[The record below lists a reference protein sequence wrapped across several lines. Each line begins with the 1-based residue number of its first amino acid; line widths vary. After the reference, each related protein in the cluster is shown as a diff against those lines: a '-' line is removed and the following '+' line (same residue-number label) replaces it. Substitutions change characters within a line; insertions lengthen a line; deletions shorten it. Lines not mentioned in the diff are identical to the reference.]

1 MKTNQKSKKKEI
13 PQTPAMEKLS
23 PSTNEFQGTDIKSLQ
38 ISFVNHLEYSL
49 AKDEYSA
56 TQRDFFKSLAL
67 TVRDRLIERWIET
80 QQTYYRAGAKR
91 IYYLSM
97 EFLLGRLLG
106 DAISNLGLTEN
117 INEAITDLGY
127 DPEELMNFES
137 DAALGNGGLG
147 RLAACFLDSMATLEL
162 PAYGYGIRYD
172 YGIFYQRIIDG
183 YQKEYPDNW
192 LRYGNPWEIERPEY
206 IYQVKYYGRVNEYK
220 AKNGKIRFDWTDT
233 DNIIAMAYDTPIPGY
248 QNNTVNNLRLWAAK
262 TTREFNLEYFNSGDY
277 DRAVEDKIESEIISK
292 VLYPRDDFYA
302 GRELRLKQEYLLVSA
317 TLQDIIRRYKKTHS
331 DNFDLFPD
339 KVAIQLN
346 DTHPVLSIPELMRI
360 LVDVEELQWD
370 EAWDIT
376 VKTFGYTNH
385 TVMPEALE
393 KWKVKLLELV
403 LPRHLQIIY
412 EINRRWLNKVQ
423 QKNPGDMKRI
433 QNLSIVEEGEEK
445 NIRMAN
451 LAIVGSH
458 SINGVAALHTEIL
471 KKEVFKGFHDFWP
484 EKFNNKT
491 NGITQRRWLK
501 LANPGLSNLISEKIG
516 EDWITNLAELKKL
529 ENYVDDENFKKKWN
543 KVQRQNKVKLAD
555 FIQRRLKI
563 RVNIDSIFDVQVKR
577 LHEYKRQ
584 LLNALHAITLYNRI
598 KANPG
603 VKIVPRTIIFGGK
616 AAPAYTMAKLIIKLI
631 TSIAEVVNND
641 PDVTDKLKVVFI
653 PNYSVS
659 LAQLIIPAADL
670 SEQIS
675 TAGMEASGTGN
686 MKFALNGALTIGT
699 LDGANIEIREEVGK
713 ENIFIFG
720 LTSEEVTNRRNRG
733 HNPRSYYD
741 SNSNLK
747 QAIDMIQNGFFSTEE
762 PSLFKPI
769 IDSLFDE
776 GDHYMVLAD
785 YESYIKCQDKIAKA
799 FLDRE
804 RWLKMS
810 IINVAN
816 MGKFSSDRTIQE
828 YAEEIWK
835 ARSIPI
841 AIPPH
846 NKFEL

>member
-1 MKTNQKSKKKEI
+1 LKTSKKNHKKE
-13 PQTPAMEKLS
+13 PAKSPAMEKLS

-38 ISFVNHLEYSL
+38 KSFVNHLEYSL

-56 TQRDFFKSLAL
+56 TKRDFFKSLAL
-67 TVRDRLIERWIET
+67 SVRDRLIERWIET
-80 QQTYYRAGAKR
+80 QQTYYREGAKR

-106 DAISNLGLTEN
+106 DAISNLGLSRN

-127 DPEELMNFES
+127 DPEELMNLES

-172 YGIFYQRIIDG
+172 YGIFYQRILNG

-206 IYQVKYYGRVNEYK
+206 IYHIKYYGRVNEYK
-220 AKNGKIRFDWTDT
+220 DKSGRVRFDWADT

-248 QNNTVNNLRLWAAK
+248 HNNTVNNLRLWAAK
-262 TTREFNLEYFNSGDY
+262 STREFNLEYFNSGDY
-277 DRAVEDKIESEIISK
+277 DRAVEDKIESETISK
-292 VLYPRDDFYA
+292 VLYPRDDFYG

-331 DNFDLFPD
+331 DNFSLFPE

-360 LVDVEELQWD
+360 LLDIEGLDWD

-412 EINRRWLNKVQ
+412 EINRRWLGEIS
-423 QKNPGDMKRI
+423 QKYPGDEERVRT
-433 QNLSIVEEGEEK
+433 LSIIEEGEEK

-471 KKEVFKGFHDFWP
+471 KKDVFREFYDYWP

-501 LANPGLSNLISEKIG
+501 LCNPGLSELITEKIG
-516 EDWITNLAELKKL
+516 ENWITNLAELKKL
-529 ENYVDDENFKKKWN
+529 ENFVDDEAFRKKWN
-543 KVQRQNKVKLAD
+543 KVQRQNKIRLAEYIHRKLKTE
-555 FIQRRLKI
+555 I
-563 RVNIDSIFDVQVKR
+563 NTDSLFDVQVKR

-598 KANPG
+598 KANPDSE
-603 VKIVPRTIIFGGK
+603 VVPRTIIFGGK
-616 AAPAYTMAKLIIKLI
+616 AAPAYAMAKLIIKLI
-631 TSIAEVVNND
+631 NSIADVVNHD
-641 PDVTDKLKVVFI
+641 DGIDDKLKVIFI
-653 PNYSVS
+653 PNYSVT
-659 LAQLIIPAADL
+659 LAELIIPAADL

-686 MKFALNGALTIGT
+686 MKFALNGALTVGT
-699 LDGANIEIREEVGK
+699 LDGANIEIREEVGE

-720 LTSEEVTNRRNRG
+720 LKSDEVSRRRREG
-733 HNPRSYYD
+733 QDPRSYY
-741 SNSNLK
+741 NGNAELK
-747 QAIDMIQNGFFSTEE
+747 KTIEMIQNGFFSPEE
-762 PSLFKPI
+762 PNLFKPI
-769 IDSLFDE
+769 IESLLNQ

-785 YESYIKCQDKIAKA
+785 YESYVKCQEKISQT
-799 FLDRE
+799 FLDRDK
-804 RWLKMS
+804 WLKMS
-810 IINVAN
+810 ILNVAN
-816 MGKFSSDRTIQE
+816 MGKFSSDRTIKE
-828 YAEEIWK
+828 YAKEIWDAK
-835 ARSIPI
+835 SIPI
-841 AIPPH
+841 KLPH
-846 NKFEL
+846 PDL

>member
-1 MKTNQKSKKKEI
+1 MKTSKKNHKKE
-13 PQTPAMEKLS
+13 PAKSPAMEKLS

-38 ISFVNHLEYSL
+38 KSFVNHLEYSL

-56 TQRDFFKSLAL
+56 TKRDFFKSLAL
-67 TVRDRLIERWIET
+67 SVRDRLIERWIET
-80 QQTYYRAGAKR
+80 QQTYYREGAKR

-106 DAISNLGLTEN
+106 DAISNLGLSRN

-127 DPEELMNFES
+127 EPEELMNLES

-172 YGIFYQRIIDG
+172 YGIFYQRILNG

-206 IYQVKYYGRVNEYK
+206 IYHIKYYGRVNEYK
-220 AKNGKIRFDWTDT
+220 DKSGRVRFDWADT

-248 QNNTVNNLRLWAAK
+248 HNNTVNNLRLWAAK
-262 TTREFNLEYFNSGDY
+262 STREFNLEYFNSGDY
-277 DRAVEDKIESEIISK
+277 DRAVEDKIESETISK
-292 VLYPRDDFYA
+292 VLYPRDDFYG

-331 DNFDLFPD
+331 DNFSLFPE

-346 DTHPVLSIPELMRI
+346 DTHPVLSILELMRI
-360 LVDVEELQWD
+360 LLDIEGLDWD

-412 EINRRWLNKVQ
+412 EINRRWLSEIS
-423 QKNPGDMKRI
+423 QKYPGDEERVRT
-433 QNLSIVEEGEEK
+433 LSIIEEGDEK

-471 KKEVFKGFHDFWP
+471 KKDVFKEFYDYWP

-501 LANPGLSNLISEKIG
+501 LCNPGLSELITEKIG
-516 EDWITNLAELKKL
+516 ENWITNLTELKKL
-529 ENYVDDENFKKKWN
+529 DNFVDDEAFRKKWN
-543 KVQRQNKVKLAD
+543 KVQRQNKIRLAEYIHRKL
-555 FIQRRLKI
+555 KTE
-563 RVNIDSIFDVQVKR
+563 VNTDSLFDVQVKR

-598 KANPG
+598 KANPDAE
-603 VKIVPRTIIFGGK
+603 VVPRTIIFGGK
-616 AAPAYTMAKLIIKLI
+616 AAPAYAMAKLIIKLI
-631 TSIAEVVNND
+631 NSIADVVNHD
-641 PDVTDKLKVVFI
+641 DGIDDKLKVIFI
-653 PNYSVS
+653 PNYSVT
-659 LAQLIIPAADL
+659 LAELIIPAADL

-686 MKFALNGALTIGT
+686 MKFALNGALTVGT
-699 LDGANIEIREEVGK
+699 LDGANIEIREEVGE

-720 LTSEEVTNRRNRG
+720 LKSDEVSRRRRDG
-733 HNPRSYYD
+733 HDPRSYY
-741 SNSNLK
+741 NGNAELK
-747 QAIDMIQNGFFSTEE
+747 KTIDMIQNGFFSPEE
-762 PSLFKPI
+762 PNLFKPI
-769 IDSLFDE
+769 IESLLNQ

-785 YESYIKCQDKIAKA
+785 YESYVKCQEKISQT
-799 FLDRE
+799 FLDRDK
-804 RWLKMS
+804 WLKMS
-810 IINVAN
+810 ILNVAN
-816 MGKFSSDRTIQE
+816 MGKFSSDRTIKE
-828 YAEEIWK
+828 YAKEIWDAK
-835 ARSIPI
+835 SIPI
-841 AIPPH
+841 KLPH
-846 NKFEL
+846 PDL

>member
-1 MKTNQKSKKKEI
+1 MKTSKKNHKKE
-13 PQTPAMEKLS
+13 PAKSPAMEKLS

-38 ISFVNHLEYSL
+38 KSFVNHLEYSL

-56 TQRDFFKSLAL
+56 TKRDFFKSLAL
-67 TVRDRLIERWIET
+67 SVRDRLIERWIET
-80 QQTYYRAGAKR
+80 QQTYYREGAKR

-106 DAISNLGLTEN
+106 DAISNLGLSRN

-127 DPEELMNFES
+127 EPEELMNLES

-172 YGIFYQRIIDG
+172 YGIFYQRILNG

-206 IYQVKYYGRVNEYK
+206 IYHIKYYGRVNEYK
-220 AKNGKIRFDWTDT
+220 DKSGRVRFDWADT

-248 QNNTVNNLRLWAAK
+248 HNNTVNNLRLWAAK
-262 TTREFNLEYFNSGDY
+262 STREFNLEYFNSGDY
-277 DRAVEDKIESEIISK
+277 DRAVEDKIESETISK
-292 VLYPRDDFYA
+292 VLYPRDDFYG

-331 DNFDLFPD
+331 DNFSLFPE

-360 LVDVEELQWD
+360 LLDIEGLDWD

-412 EINRRWLNKVQ
+412 EINRRWLSEIS
-423 QKNPGDMKRI
+423 QKYPGDEERVRT
-433 QNLSIVEEGEEK
+433 LSIIEEGEEK

-471 KKEVFKGFHDFWP
+471 KKDVFKEFYDYWP

-501 LANPGLSNLISEKIG
+501 LCNPGLSELITEKIG
-516 EDWITNLAELKKL
+516 ENWITNLTELKKL
-529 ENYVDDENFKKKWN
+529 DNFVDDEAFRKKWN
-543 KVQRQNKVKLAD
+543 KVQRQNKIRLAEYIHRKL
-555 FIQRRLKI
+555 KTE
-563 RVNIDSIFDVQVKR
+563 VNTDSLFDVQVKR

-598 KANPG
+598 KANPDAE
-603 VKIVPRTIIFGGK
+603 VVPRTIIFGGK
-616 AAPAYTMAKLIIKLI
+616 AAPAYAMAKLIIKLI
-631 TSIAEVVNND
+631 NSIADVVNHD
-641 PDVTDKLKVVFI
+641 DGIDDKLKVIFI
-653 PNYSVS
+653 PNYSVT
-659 LAQLIIPAADL
+659 LAELIIPAADL

-686 MKFALNGALTIGT
+686 MKFALNGALTVGT
-699 LDGANIEIREEVGK
+699 LDGANIEIREEVGE

-720 LTSEEVTNRRNRG
+720 LKSDEVSRRRREG
-733 HNPRSYYD
+733 HDPRSYY
-741 SNSNLK
+741 NGNAELK
-747 QAIDMIQNGFFSTEE
+747 KTIDMIQNGFFSPEE
-762 PSLFKPI
+762 PNLFKPI
-769 IDSLFDE
+769 IESLLNQ

-785 YESYIKCQDKIAKA
+785 YESYVKCQEKISQT
-799 FLDRE
+799 FLDRDK
-804 RWLKMS
+804 WLKMS
-810 IINVAN
+810 ILNVAN
-816 MGKFSSDRTIQE
+816 MGKFSSDRTIKE
-828 YAEEIWK
+828 YAKEIWDAK
-835 ARSIPI
+835 SIPI
-841 AIPPH
+841 KLPH
-846 NKFEL
+846 PDL

>member
-1 MKTNQKSKKKEI
+1 LKTSKKNHKKE
-13 PQTPAMEKLS
+13 PAKSPAMEKLS

-38 ISFVNHLEYSL
+38 KSFVNHLEYSL

-56 TQRDFFKSLAL
+56 TKRDFFKSLAL
-67 TVRDRLIERWIET
+67 SVRDRLIERWIET
-80 QQTYYRAGAKR
+80 QQTYYREGAKR

-106 DAISNLGLTEN
+106 DAISNLGLSRN

-127 DPEELMNFES
+127 EPEELMNLES

-172 YGIFYQRIIDG
+172 YGIFYQRILNG

-206 IYQVKYYGRVNEYK
+206 IYHIKYYGRVNEYK
-220 AKNGKIRFDWTDT
+220 DKSGRVRFDWADT

-248 QNNTVNNLRLWAAK
+248 HNNTVNNLRLWAAK
-262 TTREFNLEYFNSGDY
+262 STREFNLEYFNSGDY
-277 DRAVEDKIESEIISK
+277 DRAVEDKIESETISK
-292 VLYPRDDFYA
+292 VLYPRDDFYG

-331 DNFDLFPD
+331 DNFSLFPE

-346 DTHPVLSIPELMRI
+346 DTHPVLSILELMRI
-360 LVDVEELQWD
+360 LLDIEGLDWD

-412 EINRRWLNKVQ
+412 EINRRWLSEIS
-423 QKNPGDMKRI
+423 QKYPGDEERVRT
-433 QNLSIVEEGEEK
+433 LSIIEEGDEK

-471 KKEVFKGFHDFWP
+471 KKDVFKEFYDYWP

-501 LANPGLSNLISEKIG
+501 LCNPGLSELITEKIG
-516 EDWITNLAELKKL
+516 ENWITNLTELKKL
-529 ENYVDDENFKKKWN
+529 DNFVDDEAFRKKWN
-543 KVQRQNKVKLAD
+543 KVQRQNKIRLAEYIHRKL
-555 FIQRRLKI
+555 KTE
-563 RVNIDSIFDVQVKR
+563 VNTDSLFDVQVKR

-598 KANPG
+598 KANPDAE
-603 VKIVPRTIIFGGK
+603 VVPRTIIFGGK
-616 AAPAYTMAKLIIKLI
+616 AAPAYAMAKLIIKLI
-631 TSIAEVVNND
+631 NSIADVVNHD
-641 PDVTDKLKVVFI
+641 DGIDDKLKVIFI
-653 PNYSVS
+653 PNYSVT
-659 LAQLIIPAADL
+659 LAELIIPAADL

-686 MKFALNGALTIGT
+686 MKFALNGALTVGT
-699 LDGANIEIREEVGK
+699 LDGANIEIREEVGE

-720 LTSEEVTNRRNRG
+720 LKSDEVSRRRRDG
-733 HNPRSYYD
+733 HDPRSYY
-741 SNSNLK
+741 NGNAELK
-747 QAIDMIQNGFFSTEE
+747 KTIDMIQNGFFSPEE
-762 PSLFKPI
+762 PNLFKPI
-769 IDSLFDE
+769 IESLLNQ

-785 YESYIKCQDKIAKA
+785 YESYVKCQEKISQT
-799 FLDRE
+799 FLDRDK
-804 RWLKMS
+804 WLKMS
-810 IINVAN
+810 ILNVAN
-816 MGKFSSDRTIQE
+816 MGKFSSDRTIKE
-828 YAEEIWK
+828 YAKEIWDAK
-835 ARSIPI
+835 SIPI
-841 AIPPH
+841 KLPH
-846 NKFEL
+846 PDL

>member
-1 MKTNQKSKKKEI
+1 MS
-13 PQTPAMEKLS
+13 KLS

-56 TQRDFFKSLAL
+56 TKRDFFKSLAL
-67 TVRDRLIERWIET
+67 SVRDRLIERWIET
-80 QQTYYRAGAKR
+80 QQTYYREGAKR

-106 DAISNLGLTEN
+106 DAISNLGLSRN

-127 DPEELMNFES
+127 EPEELMNLES

-172 YGIFYQRIIDG
+172 YGIFYQRILNG

-206 IYQVKYYGRVNEYK
+206 IYHIKYYGRVNKYK
-220 AKNGKIRFDWTDT
+220 AKNGKVRFDWADT

-248 QNNTVNNLRLWAAK
+248 HNNTVNNLRLWAAK
-262 TTREFNLEYFNSGDY
+262 STREFNLEYFNSGDY
-277 DRAVEDKIESEIISK
+277 DRAVEDKIESETISK
-292 VLYPRDDFYA
+292 VLYPRDDFYG

-317 TLQDIIRRYKKTHS
+317 TLQDIVRRYKKTHS
-331 DNFDLFPD
+331 DNFRLFPD

-360 LVDVEELQWD
+360 LLDIEGLDWD

-412 EINRRWLNKVQ
+412 EINRRWLDEIN
-423 QKNPGDMKRI
+423 QKYPGDEERVRT
-433 QNLSIVEEGEEK
+433 LSIIEEGEEK

-471 KKEVFKGFHDFWP
+471 KKDVFKEFYDFWP

-501 LANPGLSNLISEKIG
+501 LCNPGLSELISEKIG
-516 EDWITNLAELKKL
+516 ENWITNLAELKKL
-529 ENYVDDENFKKKWN
+529 EKFVDDDAFKKKWN
-543 KVQRQNKVKLAD
+543 KVQRQNKVKLAEY
-555 FIQRRLKI
+555 IQKKLKI
-563 RVNIDSIFDVQVKR
+563 DVNIDSLFDVQVKR

-598 KANPG
+598 KADPG
-603 VKIVPRTIIFGGK
+603 ADVVPRTIIFGGK

-631 TSIAEVVNND
+631 NSIADVVNKD
-641 PDVTDKLKVVFI
+641 GEIDDKLKVIFI
-653 PNYSVS
+653 PNYSVT
-659 LAQLIIPAADL
+659 LAELIIPAADL

-686 MKFALNGALTIGT
+686 MKFALNGALTVGT
-699 LDGANIEIREEVGK
+699 LDGANIEIREEVGE

-720 LTSEEVTNRRNRG
+720 LKSEEVSRLRREG
-733 HNPRSYYD
+733 HDPRSYY
-741 SNSNLK
+741 NGNAELK
-747 QAIDMIQNGFFSTEE
+747 KTIDMIQSGFFSPED
-762 PSLFKPI
+762 SALFKPI
-769 IDSLFDE
+769 IESLFDQ
-776 GDHYMVLAD
+776 GDHYMILAD
-785 YESYIKCQDKIAKA
+785 YESYVKCQEKISQT
-799 FLDRE
+799 FLDRNK
-804 RWLKMS
+804 WLKMS
-810 IINVAN
+810 ILNVAN
-816 MGKFSSDRTIQE
+816 MGKFSSDRTIKE
-828 YAEEIWK
+828 YAKEIWDAK
-835 ARSIPI
+835 SIPI
-841 AIPPH
+841 KLSH
-846 NKFEL
+846 QDL

>member
-1 MKTNQKSKKKEI
+1 MKTSKKNHKKE
-13 PQTPAMEKLS
+13 PAKSPAMEKLS

-38 ISFVNHLEYSL
+38 KSFVNHLEYSL

-56 TQRDFFKSLAL
+56 TKRDFFKSLAL
-67 TVRDRLIERWIET
+67 SVRDRLIERWIET
-80 QQTYYRAGAKR
+80 QQTYYREGAKR

-106 DAISNLGLTEN
+106 DAISNLGLSRN

-127 DPEELMNFES
+127 EPEELMNLES

-172 YGIFYQRIIDG
+172 YGIFYQRILNG

-206 IYQVKYYGRVNEYK
+206 IYHIKYYGRVNEYK
-220 AKNGKIRFDWTDT
+220 DKSGRVRFDWADT

-248 QNNTVNNLRLWAAK
+248 HNNTVNNLRLWAAK
-262 TTREFNLEYFNSGDY
+262 STREFNLEYFNSGDY
-277 DRAVEDKIESEIISK
+277 DRAVEDKIESETISK
-292 VLYPRDDFYA
+292 VLYPRDDFYG

-331 DNFDLFPD
+331 DNFSLFPE

-346 DTHPVLSIPELMRI
+346 DTHPVLSILELMRI
-360 LVDVEELQWD
+360 LLDIEGLDWD

-412 EINRRWLNKVQ
+412 EINRRWLSEIS
-423 QKNPGDMKRI
+423 QKYPGDEERVRT
-433 QNLSIVEEGEEK
+433 LSIIEEGDEK

-471 KKEVFKGFHDFWP
+471 KKDVFKEFYDYWP

-501 LANPGLSNLISEKIG
+501 LCNPGLSELITEKIG
-516 EDWITNLAELKKL
+516 ENWITNLTELKKL
-529 ENYVDDENFKKKWN
+529 ENFVDDEAFRKKWN
-543 KVQRQNKVKLAD
+543 KVQRQNKIRLAEYIHRKL
-555 FIQRRLKI
+555 KTE
-563 RVNIDSIFDVQVKR
+563 VNTDSLFDVQVKR

-598 KANPG
+598 KANPDAE
-603 VKIVPRTIIFGGK
+603 VVPRTIIFGGK
-616 AAPAYTMAKLIIKLI
+616 AAPAYAMAKLIIKLI
-631 TSIAEVVNND
+631 NSIADVVNHD
-641 PDVTDKLKVVFI
+641 DGIDDKLKVIFI
-653 PNYSVS
+653 PNYSVT
-659 LAQLIIPAADL
+659 LAELIIPAADL

-686 MKFALNGALTIGT
+686 MKFALNGALTVGT
-699 LDGANIEIREEVGK
+699 LDGANIEIREEVGE

-720 LTSEEVTNRRNRG
+720 LKSDEISRRRREG
-733 HNPRSYYD
+733 HDPRSYY
-741 SNSNLK
+741 NGNAELK
-747 QAIDMIQNGFFSTEE
+747 KTIDMIQNGFFSPEE
-762 PSLFKPI
+762 PNLFKPI
-769 IDSLFDE
+769 IESLLNQ

-785 YESYIKCQDKIAKA
+785 YESYVKCQEKISQT
-799 FLDRE
+799 FLDRDK
-804 RWLKMS
+804 WLKMS
-810 IINVAN
+810 ILNVAN
-816 MGKFSSDRTIQE
+816 MGKFSSDRTIKE
-828 YAEEIWK
+828 YAKEIWDAK
-835 ARSIPI
+835 SIPI
-841 AIPPH
+841 KLPH
-846 NKFEL
+846 PDL

>member
-1 MKTNQKSKKKEI
+1 MKTSKKNHKKE
-13 PQTPAMEKLS
+13 PAKSPAMEKLS

-38 ISFVNHLEYSL
+38 KSFVNHLEYSL

-56 TQRDFFKSLAL
+56 TKRDFFKSLAL
-67 TVRDRLIERWIET
+67 SVRDRLIERWIET
-80 QQTYYRAGAKR
+80 QQTYYREGAKR

-106 DAISNLGLTEN
+106 DAISNLGLSRN

-127 DPEELMNFES
+127 DPEELMNLES

-172 YGIFYQRIIDG
+172 YGIFYQRILNG

-206 IYQVKYYGRVNEYK
+206 IYHIKYYGRVNEYK
-220 AKNGKIRFDWTDT
+220 DKSGRVRFDWADT

-248 QNNTVNNLRLWAAK
+248 HNNTVNNLRLWAAK
-262 TTREFNLEYFNSGDY
+262 STREFNLEYFNSGDY
-277 DRAVEDKIESEIISK
+277 DRAVEDKIESETISK
-292 VLYPRDDFYA
+292 VLYPRDDFYG

-331 DNFDLFPD
+331 DNFSLFPE

-360 LVDVEELQWD
+360 LLDIEGLDWE

-412 EINRRWLNKVQ
+412 EINRRWLGEIS
-423 QKNPGDMKRI
+423 QKYPGDEERVRT
-433 QNLSIVEEGEEK
+433 LSIIEEGEEK

-471 KKEVFKGFHDFWP
+471 KKDVFREFYDYWP

-501 LANPGLSNLISEKIG
+501 LCNPGLSELITEKIG
-516 EDWITNLAELKKL
+516 ENWITNLAELKKL
-529 ENYVDDENFKKKWN
+529 ENFVDDEAFRKKWN
-543 KVQRQNKVKLAD
+543 KVQRQNKIRLAEYIHRKLKTE
-555 FIQRRLKI
+555 I
-563 RVNIDSIFDVQVKR
+563 NTDSLFDVQVKR

-598 KANPG
+598 KANPDSE
-603 VKIVPRTIIFGGK
+603 VVPRTIIFGGK
-616 AAPAYTMAKLIIKLI
+616 AAPAYAMAKLIIKLI
-631 TSIAEVVNND
+631 NSIADVVNHD
-641 PDVTDKLKVVFI
+641 DGIDDKLKVIFI
-653 PNYSVS
+653 PNYSVT
-659 LAQLIIPAADL
+659 LAELIIPAADL

-686 MKFALNGALTIGT
+686 MKFALNGALTVGT
-699 LDGANIEIREEVGK
+699 LDGANIEIREEVGE

-720 LTSEEVTNRRNRG
+720 LKSDEVSRRRREG
-733 HNPRSYYD
+733 QDPRSYY
-741 SNSNLK
+741 NGNAELK
-747 QAIDMIQNGFFSTEE
+747 KIIEMIQNGFFSPEE
-762 PSLFKPI
+762 PNLFKPI
-769 IDSLFDE
+769 IESLLNQ

-785 YESYIKCQDKIAKA
+785 YESYVKCQEKISQT
-799 FLDRE
+799 FLDRDK
-804 RWLKMS
+804 WLKMS
-810 IINVAN
+810 ILNVAN
-816 MGKFSSDRTIQE
+816 MGKFSSDRTIKE
-828 YAEEIWK
+828 YAKEIWDAK
-835 ARSIPI
+835 SIPI
-841 AIPPH
+841 KLPH
-846 NKFEL
+846 PDL

>member
-1 MKTNQKSKKKEI
+1 LKTSKKNHKKE
-13 PQTPAMEKLS
+13 PAKSPAMEKLS

-38 ISFVNHLEYSL
+38 KSFVNHLEYSL

-56 TQRDFFKSLAL
+56 TKRDFFKSLAL
-67 TVRDRLIERWIET
+67 SVRDRLIERWIET
-80 QQTYYRAGAKR
+80 QQTYYREGAKR

-106 DAISNLGLTEN
+106 DAISNLGLSRN

-127 DPEELMNFES
+127 DPEELMNLES

-172 YGIFYQRIIDG
+172 YGIFYQRILNG

-206 IYQVKYYGRVNEYK
+206 IYHIKYYGRVNEYK
-220 AKNGKIRFDWTDT
+220 DKSGRVRFDWADT

-248 QNNTVNNLRLWAAK
+248 HNNTVNNLRLWAAK
-262 TTREFNLEYFNSGDY
+262 STREFNLEYFNSGDY
-277 DRAVEDKIESEIISK
+277 DRAVEDKIESETISK
-292 VLYPRDDFYA
+292 VLYPRDDFYG

-331 DNFDLFPD
+331 DNFSLFPE

-360 LVDVEELQWD
+360 LLDIEGLDWD

-412 EINRRWLNKVQ
+412 EINRRWLGEIS
-423 QKNPGDMKRI
+423 QKYPGDEERVRT
-433 QNLSIVEEGEEK
+433 LSIIEEGEEK

-471 KKEVFKGFHDFWP
+471 KKDVFREFYDYWP

-501 LANPGLSNLISEKIG
+501 LCNPGLSELITEKIG
-516 EDWITNLAELKKL
+516 ENWITNLAELKKL
-529 ENYVDDENFKKKWN
+529 ENFVDDEAFRKKWN
-543 KVQRQNKVKLAD
+543 KVQRQNKIRLAEYIHRKLKTE
-555 FIQRRLKI
+555 I
-563 RVNIDSIFDVQVKR
+563 NTDSLFDVQVKR

-598 KANPG
+598 KANPDSE
-603 VKIVPRTIIFGGK
+603 VVPRTIIFGGK
-616 AAPAYTMAKLIIKLI
+616 AAPAYAMAKLIIKLI
-631 TSIAEVVNND
+631 NSIADVVNHD
-641 PDVTDKLKVVFI
+641 DGIDDKLKVIFI
-653 PNYSVS
+653 PNYSVT
-659 LAQLIIPAADL
+659 LAELIIPAADL

-686 MKFALNGALTIGT
+686 MKFALNGALTVGT
-699 LDGANIEIREEVGK
+699 LDGANIEIREEVGE

-720 LTSEEVTNRRNRG
+720 LKSDEVSRRRREG
-733 HNPRSYYD
+733 QDPRSYY
-741 SNSNLK
+741 NGNAELK
-747 QAIDMIQNGFFSTEE
+747 KIIEMIQNGFFSPEE
-762 PSLFKPI
+762 PNLFKPI
-769 IDSLFDE
+769 IESLLNQ

-785 YESYIKCQDKIAKA
+785 YESYVKCQEKISQT
-799 FLDRE
+799 FLDRDK
-804 RWLKMS
+804 WLKMS
-810 IINVAN
+810 ILNVAN
-816 MGKFSSDRTIQE
+816 MGKFSSDRTIKE
-828 YAEEIWK
+828 YAKEIWDAK
-835 ARSIPI
+835 SIPI
-841 AIPPH
+841 KLPH
-846 NKFEL
+846 PDL

>member
-1 MKTNQKSKKKEI
+1 MKTSKKNHKKE
-13 PQTPAMEKLS
+13 PAKSPAMEKLS

-38 ISFVNHLEYSL
+38 KSFVNHLEYSL

-56 TQRDFFKSLAL
+56 TKRDFFKSLAL
-67 TVRDRLIERWIET
+67 SVRDRLIERWIET
-80 QQTYYRAGAKR
+80 QQTYYREGAKR

-106 DAISNLGLTEN
+106 DAISNLGLSRN

-127 DPEELMNFES
+127 EPEELMNLES

-172 YGIFYQRIIDG
+172 YGIFYQRILNG

-206 IYQVKYYGRVNEYK
+206 IYHIKYYGRVNEYK
-220 AKNGKIRFDWTDT
+220 DKSGRVRFDWADT

-248 QNNTVNNLRLWAAK
+248 HNNTVNNLRLWAAK
-262 TTREFNLEYFNSGDY
+262 STREFNLEYFNSGDY
-277 DRAVEDKIESEIISK
+277 DRAVEDKIESETISK
-292 VLYPRDDFYA
+292 VLYPRDDFYG

-331 DNFDLFPD
+331 DNFSLFPE

-360 LVDVEELQWD
+360 LLDIEGLDWD

-412 EINRRWLNKVQ
+412 EINRRWLSEIS
-423 QKNPGDMKRI
+423 QKYPGDEERVRT
-433 QNLSIVEEGEEK
+433 LSIIEEGDEK

-471 KKEVFKGFHDFWP
+471 KKDVFKEFYDYWP

-501 LANPGLSNLISEKIG
+501 LCNPGLSELITEKIG
-516 EDWITNLAELKKL
+516 ENWITNLTELKKL
-529 ENYVDDENFKKKWN
+529 ENFVDDEAFRKKWN
-543 KVQRQNKVKLAD
+543 KVQRQNKIRLAEYIHRKL
-555 FIQRRLKI
+555 KTE
-563 RVNIDSIFDVQVKR
+563 VNTDSLFDVQVKR

-598 KANPG
+598 KANPNAE
-603 VKIVPRTIIFGGK
+603 VVPRTIIFGGK
-616 AAPAYTMAKLIIKLI
+616 AAPAYAMAKLIIKLI
-631 TSIAEVVNND
+631 NSIANVINND
-641 PDVTDKLKVVFI
+641 AKIDDKLKVIFI
-653 PNYSVS
+653 PNYSVT
-659 LAQLIIPAADL
+659 LAELIIPAADL

-686 MKFALNGALTIGT
+686 MKFALNGALTVGT
-699 LDGANIEIREEVGK
+699 LDGANIEIREEVGE

-720 LTSEEVTNRRNRG
+720 LKSDEVSRRRREG
-733 HNPRSYYD
+733 HDPRSYY
-741 SNSNLK
+741 NGNAELK
-747 QAIDMIQNGFFSTEE
+747 KTIDMIQNGFFSPEE
-762 PSLFKPI
+762 PNLFKPI
-769 IDSLFDE
+769 IESLLNQ

-785 YESYIKCQDKIAKA
+785 YESYVKCQEKISQT
-799 FLDRE
+799 FLDRDK
-804 RWLKMS
+804 WLKMS
-810 IINVAN
+810 ILNVAN
-816 MGKFSSDRTIQE
+816 MGKFSSDRTIKE
-828 YAEEIWK
+828 YAKEIWDAK
-835 ARSIPI
+835 SIPI
-841 AIPPH
+841 KLPH
-846 NKFEL
+846 PDL

>member
-1 MKTNQKSKKKEI
+1 MKTSKKNHKKE
-13 PQTPAMEKLS
+13 PAKSPAMEKLS

-38 ISFVNHLEYSL
+38 KSFVNHLEYSL

-56 TQRDFFKSLAL
+56 TKRDFFKSLAL
-67 TVRDRLIERWIET
+67 SVRDRLIERWIET
-80 QQTYYRAGAKR
+80 QQTYYREGAKR

-106 DAISNLGLTEN
+106 DAISNLGLSRN

-127 DPEELMNFES
+127 EPEELMNLES

-172 YGIFYQRIIDG
+172 YGIFYQRILNG

-206 IYQVKYYGRVNEYK
+206 IYHIKYYGRVNEYK
-220 AKNGKIRFDWTDT
+220 DKSGRVRFDWADT

-248 QNNTVNNLRLWAAK
+248 HNNTVNNLRLWAAK
-262 TTREFNLEYFNSGDY
+262 STREFNLEYFNSGDY
-277 DRAVEDKIESEIISK
+277 DRAVEDKIESETISK
-292 VLYPRDDFYA
+292 VLYPRDDFYG

-331 DNFDLFPD
+331 DNFSLFPE

-360 LVDVEELQWD
+360 LLDIEGLDWD

-412 EINRRWLNKVQ
+412 EINRRWLSEIS
-423 QKNPGDMKRI
+423 QKYPGDEERVRT
-433 QNLSIVEEGEEK
+433 LSIIEEGDEK

-471 KKEVFKGFHDFWP
+471 KKDVFKEFYDYWP

-501 LANPGLSNLISEKIG
+501 LCNPGLSELITEKIG
-516 EDWITNLAELKKL
+516 ENWITNLTELKKL
-529 ENYVDDENFKKKWN
+529 ENFVDDEAFRKKWN
-543 KVQRQNKVKLAD
+543 KVQRQNKIRLAEYIHRKL
-555 FIQRRLKI
+555 KTE
-563 RVNIDSIFDVQVKR
+563 VNTDSLFDVQVKR

-598 KANPG
+598 KANPDSE
-603 VKIVPRTIIFGGK
+603 VVPRTIIFGGK
-616 AAPAYTMAKLIIKLI
+616 AAPAYAMAKLIIKLI
-631 TSIAEVVNND
+631 NSIADEVNHD
-641 PDVTDKLKVVFI
+641 DGIDDKLKVIFI
-653 PNYSVS
+653 PNYSVT
-659 LAQLIIPAADL
+659 LAELIIPAADL

-686 MKFALNGALTIGT
+686 MKFALNGALTVGT
-699 LDGANIEIREEVGK
+699 LDGANIEIREEVGE

-720 LTSEEVTNRRNRG
+720 LKSDEVSRRRREG
-733 HNPRSYYD
+733 HDPRSYY
-741 SNSNLK
+741 NGNAELK
-747 QAIDMIQNGFFSTEE
+747 KTFDMIQNGFFSPEE
-762 PSLFKPI
+762 PNLFKPI
-769 IDSLFDE
+769 IESLLNQ

-785 YESYIKCQDKIAKA
+785 YESYVKCQEKISQT
-799 FLDRE
+799 FLDRDK
-804 RWLKMS
+804 WLKMS
-810 IINVAN
+810 ILNVAN
-816 MGKFSSDRTIQE
+816 MGKFSSDRTIKE
-828 YAEEIWK
+828 YAKEIWDAK
-835 ARSIPI
+835 SIPI
-841 AIPPH
+841 KLPH
-846 NKFEL
+846 PDL

>member
-1 MKTNQKSKKKEI
+1 MKTSKKNHKKE
-13 PQTPAMEKLS
+13 PAKSPAMEKLS

-38 ISFVNHLEYSL
+38 KSFVNHLEYSL

-56 TQRDFFKSLAL
+56 TKRDFFKSLAL
-67 TVRDRLIERWIET
+67 SVRDRLIERWIET
-80 QQTYYRAGAKR
+80 QQTYYREGAKR

-106 DAISNLGLTEN
+106 DAISNLGLSRN

-127 DPEELMNFES
+127 EPEELMNLES

-172 YGIFYQRIIDG
+172 YGIFYQRILNG

-206 IYQVKYYGRVNEYK
+206 IYHIKYYGRVNEYK
-220 AKNGKIRFDWTDT
+220 DKSGRVRFDWADT

-248 QNNTVNNLRLWAAK
+248 HNNTVNNLRLWAAK
-262 TTREFNLEYFNSGDY
+262 STREFNLEYFNSGDY
-277 DRAVEDKIESEIISK
+277 DRAVEDKIESETISK
-292 VLYPRDDFYA
+292 VLYPRDDFYG

-331 DNFDLFPD
+331 DNFSLFPE

-360 LVDVEELQWD
+360 LLDIEGLDWD

-412 EINRRWLNKVQ
+412 EINRRWLGEIS
-423 QKNPGDMKRI
+423 QKYPGDEERVRT
-433 QNLSIVEEGEEK
+433 LSIIEEGDEK

-471 KKEVFKGFHDFWP
+471 KKDVFKEFYDYWP

-501 LANPGLSNLISEKIG
+501 LCNPGLSELITEKIG
-516 EDWITNLAELKKL
+516 ENWITKLTELKKL
-529 ENYVDDENFKKKWN
+529 ENFVDDEAFRKKWN
-543 KVQRQNKVKLAD
+543 KVQRQNKIRLAEYIHRKL
-555 FIQRRLKI
+555 KTE
-563 RVNIDSIFDVQVKR
+563 VNTDSLFDVQVKR

-598 KANPG
+598 KANPNAE
-603 VKIVPRTIIFGGK
+603 VVPRTIIFGGK
-616 AAPAYTMAKLIIKLI
+616 AAPAYAMAKLIIKLI
-631 TSIAEVVNND
+631 NSIADVVNHD
-641 PDVTDKLKVVFI
+641 DGIDDKLKVIFI
-653 PNYSVS
+653 PNYSVT
-659 LAQLIIPAADL
+659 LAELIIPAADL

-686 MKFALNGALTIGT
+686 MKFALNGALTVGT
-699 LDGANIEIREEVGK
+699 LDGANIEIREEVGE

-720 LTSEEVTNRRNRG
+720 LKSDEVSRRRRDG
-733 HNPRSYYD
+733 HDPRSYY
-741 SNSNLK
+741 NGNAELK
-747 QAIDMIQNGFFSTEE
+747 KTIDMIQNGFFSPEE
-762 PSLFKPI
+762 PNLFKPI
-769 IDSLFDE
+769 IESLLNQ

-785 YESYIKCQDKIAKA
+785 YESYVKCQEKISQT
-799 FLDRE
+799 FLDRDK
-804 RWLKMS
+804 WLKMS
-810 IINVAN
+810 ILNVAN
-816 MGKFSSDRTIQE
+816 MGKFSSDRTIKE
-828 YAEEIWK
+828 YAKEIWDAK
-835 ARSIPI
+835 SIPI
-841 AIPPH
+841 KLPH
-846 NKFEL
+846 PDL

>member
-1 MKTNQKSKKKEI
+1 MKTSKKNHKKE
-13 PQTPAMEKLS
+13 PAKSPAMEKLS

-38 ISFVNHLEYSL
+38 KSFVNHLEYSL

-56 TQRDFFKSLAL
+56 TKRDFFKSLAL
-67 TVRDRLIERWIET
+67 SVRDRLIERWIET
-80 QQTYYRAGAKR
+80 QQTYYREGAKR

-106 DAISNLGLTEN
+106 DAISNLGLSRN

-127 DPEELMNFES
+127 EPEELMNLES

-172 YGIFYQRIIDG
+172 YGIFYQRILNG

-206 IYQVKYYGRVNEYK
+206 IYHIKYYGRVNEYK
-220 AKNGKIRFDWTDT
+220 DKSGRVRFDWADT

-248 QNNTVNNLRLWAAK
+248 HNNTVNNLRLWAAK
-262 TTREFNLEYFNSGDY
+262 STREFNLEYFNSGDY
-277 DRAVEDKIESEIISK
+277 DRAVEDKIESETISK
-292 VLYPRDDFYA
+292 VLYPRDDFYG

-331 DNFDLFPD
+331 DNFSLFPE

-360 LVDVEELQWD
+360 LLDIEGLDWD

-412 EINRRWLNKVQ
+412 EINRRWLSEIS
-423 QKNPGDMKRI
+423 QKYPGDEERVRT
-433 QNLSIVEEGEEK
+433 LSIIEEGDEK

-471 KKEVFKGFHDFWP
+471 KKDVFKEFYDYWP

-501 LANPGLSNLISEKIG
+501 LCNPGLSELITEKIG
-516 EDWITNLAELKKL
+516 ENWITNLTELKKL
-529 ENYVDDENFKKKWN
+529 ENFVDDEAFRKKWN
-543 KVQRQNKVKLAD
+543 KVQRQNKIRLAEYIHRKL
-555 FIQRRLKI
+555 KTE
-563 RVNIDSIFDVQVKR
+563 VNTDSLFDVQVKR

-598 KANPG
+598 KANPNAE
-603 VKIVPRTIIFGGK
+603 VVPRTIIFGGK
-616 AAPAYTMAKLIIKLI
+616 AAPAYAMAKLIIKLI
-631 TSIAEVVNND
+631 NSIANVINND
-641 PDVTDKLKVVFI
+641 AKIDDKLKVIFI
-653 PNYSVS
+653 PNYSVT
-659 LAQLIIPAADL
+659 LAELIIPAADL

-686 MKFALNGALTIGT
+686 MKFALNGALTVGT
-699 LDGANIEIREEVGK
+699 LDGANIEIREEVGE

-720 LTSEEVTNRRNRG
+720 LKSDEISRRRREG
-733 HNPRSYYD
+733 HDPRSYY
-741 SNSNLK
+741 NGNAELK
-747 QAIDMIQNGFFSTEE
+747 KTIDMIQNGFFSPEE
-762 PSLFKPI
+762 PNLFKPI
-769 IDSLFDE
+769 IESLLNQ

-785 YESYIKCQDKIAKA
+785 YESYVKCQEKISQT
-799 FLDRE
+799 FLDRDK
-804 RWLKMS
+804 WLKMS
-810 IINVAN
+810 ILNVAN
-816 MGKFSSDRTIQE
+816 MGKFSSDRTIKE
-828 YAEEIWK
+828 YAKEIWDAK
-835 ARSIPI
+835 SIPI
-841 AIPPH
+841 KLPH
-846 NKFEL
+846 PDL